1 MAFSLPALPYA
12 KNALEPHI
20 SEQTLSYHYDKH
32 HATYVN
38 KLNALIVDTEFEKQ
52 PLEDIIKT
60 SKGVIFNNAAQ
71 VWNHT
76 FYWYCLT
83 DSKNQEPS
91 AQLKQAIEN
100 SFGSIENMLAE
111 LKEKALAN
119 FGSGWTWLVVSTDK
133 SLEIVNTSNASCPL
147 TTTSTAILTIDV
159 WEHAYYLDTQN
170 NRAKYIDNFFAVMSW
185 EFASANYNKAI

>member
-1 MAFSLPALPYA
+1 MSFTLPALPYA
-12 KNALEPHI
+12 KDALEPHI
-20 SEQTLSYHYDKH
+20 SERTLSYHYDKH

-38 KLNALIVDTEFEKQ
+38 KLNALIADTEFEKQ

-60 SKGVIFNNAAQ
+60 SKGAIFNNAAQ

-76 FYWYCLT
+76 FYWNCLT
-83 DSKNQEPS
+83 GAKNQEPS

-100 SFGSIENMLAE
+100 KFDSIESMLAE

-119 FGSGWTWLVVSTDK
+119 FGSGWTWLVVNADK
-133 SLEIVNTSNASCPL
+133 TLEIINTSNASCPL

-159 WEHAYYLDTQN
+159 WEHAYYLDAQN
-170 NRAKYIDNFFAVMSW
+170 NRAKYIDSFFTVMSW
-185 EFASANYNKAI
+185 DAVSANYNKAI

>member
-1 MAFSLPALPYA
+1 MSFTLPALPYA
-12 KNALEPHI
+12 KDALEPHI
-20 SEQTLSYHYDKH
+20 SERTLSYHYDKH

-38 KLNALIVDTEFEKQ
+38 KLNALIADTEFEKQ

-60 SKGVIFNNAAQ
+60 SKGAIFNNAAQ

-76 FYWYCLT
+76 FYWNCLT
-83 DSKNQEPS
+83 GAKNQEPS

-100 SFGSIENMLAE
+100 KFGSIESMLAE

-119 FGSGWTWLVVSTDK
+119 FGSGWTWLVVNADK
-133 SLEIVNTSNASCPL
+133 TLEIINTSNASCPL

-159 WEHAYYLDTQN
+159 WEHAYYLDAQN
-170 NRAKYIDNFFAVMSW
+170 NRAKYIDSFFTVMSW
-185 EFASANYNKAI
+185 DSVSANYNKAI

>member
-1 MAFSLPALPYA
+1 MSFTLPALPYA
-12 KNALEPHI
+12 KDALEPQI
-20 SEQTLSYHYDKH
+20 SERTLSYHYDKH

-38 KLNALIVDTEFEKQ
+38 KLNALIADTEFEKQ

-60 SKGVIFNNAAQ
+60 SKGAIFNNAAQ

-76 FYWYCLT
+76 FYWNCLT
-83 DSKNQEPS
+83 GAKNQEPS

-100 SFGSIENMLAE
+100 KFGSIESMLAE

-119 FGSGWTWLVVSTDK
+119 FGSGWTWLVVNADK
-133 SLEIVNTSNASCPL
+133 TLEIINTSNASCPL

-159 WEHAYYLDTQN
+159 WEHAYYLDAQN
-170 NRAKYIDNFFAVMSW
+170 NRAKYIDSFFTVMSW
-185 EFASANYNKAI
+185 DSVSANYNKAI